1 MKNLEGSIIERNIQ
15 IGKLKEE
22 IDELNRFRVTN
33 ELLKKQIRQREE
45 EVGIL
50 RAKQYLDY
58 FQISF
63 KLVPEYPDMVEENAS
78 LEAKV

>member
-63 KLVPEYPDMVEENAS
+63 KLVPEYPDMVEENSS
-78 LEAKV
+78 LEGKV